1 VPHPNLVH
9 WDDVQANR
17 RAVGDIAGAWSD
29 LGRATGTVGVGL
41 QRVHIE
47 PGHRSTAVH
56 VHRAEEEIFYVLGGS
71 GLLWQNGETC
81 AVAAGDCIVHRPN
94 RERHVLR
101 AGDDGLEVLV
111 FGERRPA
118 ESAYLPRAGIV
129 WMGRAWVQALGGDH
143 PWARDAAAGPPEFPE
158 PGQRFRNVV
167 GLSEVEQEV
176 DEHGSHSMAERSLG
190 AAAGSAHAGLN
201 HVEIRPGKRSS
212 PLHCHSAEEEI
223 FVVLDGE
230 GVVELGTTDAVEEH
244 PVGRGHVLAR
254 PPRTRVGHCFRAGPG
269 GLTVLMYGTREPNDI
284 AYYPRSN
291 KIYFRGVGLMTRLE
305 RLDYWDGED

>member
-1 VPHPNLVH
+1 VSHPNLAH
-9 WDDVQANR
+9 WDDVPSNR

-41 QRVHIE
+41 QRIGIE

-81 AVAAGDCIVHRPN
+81 AVAAGDCIVHRRG

-101 AGDDGLEVLV
+101 AGEDGLDVLA
-111 FGERRPA
+111 FGERLPA

-143 PWARDAAAGPPEFPE
+143 PWARDAAAGPPEFPS
-158 PGQRFRNVV
+158 PGQRFANVV
-167 GLSEVEQEV
+167 AVSEVEPKETV
-176 DEHGSHSMAERSLG
+176 RGTVARVRRDLAR
-190 AAAGSAHAGLN
+190 AAGSERTGLK
-201 HVEIRPGKRSS
+201 HVEIPAGKRAY

-230 GVVELGTTDAVEEH
+230 GILELGAQEPVDEH
-244 PVGRGHVLAR
+244 PVRAGHVLAR
-254 PPRTRVGHCFRAGPG
+254 PPGTGVAHCVRAGPG
-269 GLTVLMYGTREPNDI
+269 GLTMLAYGTREPNDI

-291 KIYFRGVGLMTRLE
+291 KVSLRGVGVVARLE
-305 RLDYWDGED
+305 RLDYWDGEP